1 MGGGG
6 GGGLWSENSL
16 SLQLRGH
23 LKATTTAE
31 NRGQLLTHHED
42 SRESK
47 REREREREG
56 RRAEH
61 RSNQEKRK
69 KES

>member
-1 MGGGG
+1 
-6 GGGLWSENSL
+6 LWSENSL

-47 REREREREG
+47 RQREREREREG